1 MAIIEPEFMLL
12 TAGLDLEKFWAEN
25 VACEAFTAK
34 KPRCALSISPD
45 DHWLF
50 EFAHVPSTLRYYQDK
65 TYRDRLHREVN
76 QVTSR
81 YVGQEFFEEST
92 WAHSPKR
99 IENLFGCGFTYIE
112 GSTPWLTHVTDDPDE
127 FARVLDRAEA
137 TDVRA
142 WALPD
147 EYRHEREARKAQGLP
162 LPLLGTGSRGP
173 ATIMTS
179 VLRPETVF
187 FWCYDHPQ
195 LMQRFSSILATKM
208 VGLNR
213 VLREFSGNTQ
223 PGWWITDD
231 NCALFNRALYREY
244 CYPVLEAVLAA
255 MAPHNARRYQ
265 HSDSAMGHLLEYQ
278 RDLGIRS
285 VNYGPEVDVALIREI
300 QPQAVINGH
309 TPPFLLRDGS
319 PDEIKAR
326 VLSDFQKAG
335 GTGGLI
341 VTTAGSLA
349 AGTGVGRMRWYMQCV
364 QEHCRYDRS

>member
-1 MAIIEPEFMLL
+1 
-12 TAGLDLEKFWAEN
+12 
-25 VACEAFTAK
+25 
-34 KPRCALSISPD
+34 
-45 DHWLF
+45 
-50 EFAHVPSTLRYYQDK
+50 
-65 TYRDRLHREVN
+65 
-76 QVTSR
+76 
-81 YVGQEFFEEST
+81 
-92 WAHSPKR
+92 
-99 IENLFGCGFTYIE
+99 
-112 GSTPWLTHVTDDPDE
+112 
-127 FARVLDRAEA
+127 
-137 TDVRA
+137 VRA

-208 VGLNR
+208 VELNR

-231 NCALFNRALYREY
+231 NCGALQSRALPR
-244 CYPVLEAVLAA
+244 VLLPGPRGGPGRHG
-255 MAPHNARRYQ
+255 PHNARRYQ

-349 AGTGVGRMRWYMQCV
+349 AGTGGGPDALVHAVCAGALPVRPELSPQRMQP
-364 QEHCRYDRS
+364 